1 MNVDISIHRCMIVYA
16 DVLRCILKDIRSE
29 GPSSPPPV
37 KTLNCLDGLDTV
49 IMTATRNVTEDIVW
63 LGGDDRS
70 ASIFEG
76 MFPIPQGVSYNSYLI
91 MDEKTILMD
100 TVDASVESRFWDN
113 LTGTLDGRTL
123 DYLYIGHMEPDHG
136 ACLRRVIE
144 TYPCATV
151 VASERAL
158 DMLYNFYGIRPE
170 KTIAVK
176 EGDTLCTGRHT
187 LRFIAAVMV
196 HWPEVMFAYDEYD
209 GTLYS
214 EDGFGTFGALGGRLF
229 ADECD
234 FDAEYLDEARRY
246 YANIVGKYGSNV
258 QTVLQK
264 ASGLDIKRICPLHG
278 PAWRK
283 DLGHIIEKYDAWSSY
298 RPEEK
303 GVVIAY
309 SSMYGNTE
317 EAADLLAMKLRE
329 RGLKNLSVYN
339 VTRTHPS
346 YVVSDAFRYTNIVFA
361 SPTYNN
367 AIHPTMTSVIEDMAN
382 MCVQGRRFSLI
393 ANGSWAPRA
402 HKLMEDE
409 IKARMKDMELVG
421 EPFVIKSSMGP
432 EQEKD
437 LDALADA
444 IMASL

>member
-1 MNVDISIHRCMIVYA
+1 MT
-16 DVLRCILKDIRSE
+16 E
-29 GPSSPPPV
+29 
-37 KTLNCLDGLDTV
+37 LDAG
-49 IMTATRNVTEDIVW
+49 IAMTATRNVTDDVVW
-63 LGGDDRS
+63 IGGDDRS

-76 MFPIPQGVSYNSYLI
+76 MFPIPEGVSYNSYLI

-100 TVDASVESRFWDN
+100 TCDASVESRFWEN
-113 LTGTLDGRTL
+113 LTSTLGGREL

-136 ACLRRVIE
+136 ACIRRVIE

-170 KTIAVK
+170 KSIAVK

-187 LRFIAAVMV
+187 LRFIAATMV
-196 HWPEVMFAYDEYD
+196 HWPEVMFAYDESD

-214 EDGFGTFGALGGRLF
+214 EDGFGTFGALCGRLF
-229 ADECD
+229 ADESD
-234 FDAEYLDEARRY
+234 FESVYLDEARRY
-246 YANIVGKYGSNV
+246 YANIVGKYGQNV

-264 ASGLDIKRICPLHG
+264 AAGLDIRRICPLHG
-278 PAWRK
+278 PVWRE
-283 DLGHIIEKYDAWSSY
+283 DLGYIISKYDAWSSY

-317 EAADLLAMKLRE
+317 AVADRLAMKLRE
-329 RGLKNLSVYN
+329 RGLQNLSVYN
-339 VTRTHPS
+339 VTRVHPS
-346 YVVSDAFRYTNIVFA
+346 YVVSDAFRYTNIVLA
-361 SPTYNN
+361 APTYNN
-367 AIHPTMTSVIEDMAN
+367 AIHPTMSAVIEDMSN
-382 MCVQGRRFSLI
+382 MCVQGRRYSLI

-402 HKLMEDE
+402 HKLMEE
-409 IKARMKDMELVG
+409 EVSSRMKDMEPVG
-421 EPFVIKSSMGP
+421 EPFVVRSAMKP
-432 EQEKD
+432 EQEPE